1 MSRDTTFRTLHD
13 IGLAAWFGGSL
24 FGVAGLNA
32 AAEEAQDERTTARI
46 TSVGWAKWTPVTPWR
61 SVPTSSGAPASWP
74 GTAAGP
80 SLRRGPAAR
89 R

>member
-46 TSVGWAKWTPVTPWR
+46 TSVGWAKWTPVNALAI
-61 SVPTSSGAPASWP
+61 GAHLVGGAGLP

-80 SLRRGPAAR
+80 SPRRGPAAR